1 VYTPVNRKEQRGKR
15 HRRIRKKVFG
25 TAERPRMAVYK
36 SLKHMYV
43 QIINDEIGHT
53 IVSAATNE
61 KAISEAIKGMSKTEQ
76 AKYLGRVI
84 AERATQKGIKKVVF
98 DRGGF
103 KYQGRVQAL
112 AEAAREA
119 GLEF

>member
-1 VYTPVNRKEQRGKR
+1 MYTPVNRKEQRGKR

>member
-1 VYTPVNRKEQRGKR
+1 MYTPVNRKEKRVKR
-15 HRRIRKKVFG
+15 HRRIRKSVFG
-25 TAERPRMAVYK
+25 TAERPRMAIYK

-53 IVSAATNE
+53 LVSAATNE
-61 KAISEAIKGMSKTEQ
+61 KAIQEAIKGMSKTEQ
-76 AKYLGRVI
+76 AKYLGKVI
-84 AERATQKGIKKVVF
+84 AERALEKGIKKVVF

>member
-1 VYTPVNRKEQRGKR
+1 MYTPVNKREQRKKR
-15 HRRIRKKVFG
+15 HRRIRKRVLG
-25 TAERPRMAVYK
+25 TVERPRMVVYK
-36 SLKHMYV
+36 SLNHMYI

-61 KAISEAIKGMSKTEQ
+61 KTIRDAVNGMSKTEK
-76 AKYLGRVI
+76 AKYLGKII
-84 AERATQKGIKKVVF
+84 AERAIEKGIKKVVF

-103 KYQGRVQAL
+103 KYQGRVKAL

>member
-1 VYTPVNRKEQRGKR
+1 MYTPVNRKEQRKKR

-25 TAERPRMAVYK
+25 TAERPRMVVYK
-36 SLKHMYV
+36 SLNHMYV

-53 IVSAATNE
+53 LVSAATNE
-61 KAISEAIKGMSKTEQ
+61 KAIKEAVKGMSKTEK
-76 AKYLGRVI
+76 AKYLGKVI
-84 AERATQKGIKKVVF
+84 AERAIEKGIKKVVF
-98 DRGGF
+98 DRAGF